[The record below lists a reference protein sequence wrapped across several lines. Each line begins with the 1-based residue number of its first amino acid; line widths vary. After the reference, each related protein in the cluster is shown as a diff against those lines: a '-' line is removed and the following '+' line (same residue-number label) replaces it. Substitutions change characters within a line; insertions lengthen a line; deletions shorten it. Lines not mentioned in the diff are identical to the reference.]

1 MNVTRTSILTGTTQT
16 LYIEGLTQDMLD
28 SYHDGELIQNALAG
42 IAIELREFVMTGIS
56 PAEWAEKLPE
66 NDDDPHPGEDM
77 LSWDNDGD
85 GYHIEEGEDVWSN
98 LARSKQAMEL
108 LSVLFA
114 GQKPTTEEN

>member
-16 LYIEGLTQDMLD
+16 IYIEGLTQDMLD
-28 SYHDGELIQNALAG
+28 RYNGGELIQNALAG

-56 PAEWAEKLPE
+56 PAEWKEKLPE
-66 NDDDPHPGEDM
+66 DDDEPHPGEDM

-98 LARSKQAMEL
+98 PTNSKQAIEL
-108 LSVLFA
+108 LNALFA
-114 GQKPTTEEN
+114 GQKSTTEEN